1 MNKPLRYTIKKATIS
16 DKITF
21 HESDILDGSA
31 LDLKYVLFTYNLG
44 SDFYTTLEYDK
55 DTGICE
61 VPSGSWNKLNI
72 LELEDKRFVGPEYPF
87 SCDIE
92 LKPQQQEIADKLLQ
106 PPKLYGG
113 LIQAPCGFGKTYLG
127 TYIIGNY
134 KKPALIVCHTK
145 LLAYQWIDVLS
156 KHVSGT
162 DIGMIGDGKE
172 NIQPITVGIYKSLL
186 TRLDKIKDK
195 FEVMFVDESH
205 LCVADTFS
213 KVVNGINCKT
223 KIALTATPTRKDGL
237 HVALPD
243 YFSCN
248 HLVAKDTEKITP
260 HVEVQKTTVPFRVIQ
275 PKRDW
280 TKQLTKLSS
289 NEPYLNLIAEKA
301 INKIAYG
308 RCILILS
315 ERIDMLESLKLKI
328 PKSVLLVGKTSN
340 EQREQILSGAGTK
353 YDAILSTKIFDEG
366 ISCHRLDTLFLTCPN
381 NNPAKLEQRIGRIQR
396 EHPEKKYPLIV
407 DFWVQG
413 PIVLRQQ
420 MNRLEWYKK
429 QNFIIDK
436 EP

>member
-1 MNKPLRYTIKKATIS
+1 MSKQLKYTIKKASIS
-16 DKITF
+16 ENIVF
-21 HESDILDGSA
+21 HEKDIVGASA
-31 LDLKYVLFTYNLG
+31 KDLKYILFTYNLG
-44 SDFYTTLEYDK
+44 TDFYSTLDYDP
-55 DTGICE
+55 DTGICT
-61 VPSGSWNKLNI
+61 VPSGSWNKLDI
-72 LELEDKRFVGPEYPF
+72 LELEDNRFVGEEQDF
-87 SCDIE
+87 SCDIV

-106 PPKLYGG
+106 PTKLYGG
-113 LIQAPCGFGKTYLG
+113 LVQAPCGFGKTYLG
-127 TYIIGNY
+127 SYLIGNY
-134 KKPALIVCHTK
+134 RKPALIICHTK

-156 KHVSGT
+156 KHISGT
-162 DIGMIGDGKE
+162 DIGLIGDGVEK
-172 NIQPITVGIYKSLL
+172 IKPITVGIYKSLL

-195 FEVMFVDESH
+195 FEVIIVDESH

-213 KVVNGINCKT
+213 RVVNGINCKT

-248 HLVAKDTEKITP
+248 YLVAKDTDKIIP
-260 HVEVQKTTVPFRVIQ
+260 HVEVEKTSIPFRVIQ

-280 TKQLTKLSS
+280 TKQLTKLSR

-315 ERIDMLESLKLKI
+315 ERVEMLEALSSKI

-340 EQREQILSGAGTK
+340 DKREEILSGAGTK
-353 YDAILSTKIFDEG
+353 YNAILSTKIFDEG

-407 DFWVQG
+407 DFWLQG

-420 MNRLEWYKK
+420 MNRLEWYNK

-436 EP
+436 QS

>member
-1 MNKPLRYTIKKATIS
+1 MSKQLKYTIKKAIIS
-16 DKITF
+16 ENIVF
-21 HESDILDGSA
+21 HEKDIVGASA
-31 LDLKYVLFTYNLG
+31 KDLKYILFTYNLG
-44 SDFYTTLEYDK
+44 TDFYSTLDYDP
-55 DTGICE
+55 DTGICT
-61 VPSGSWNKLNI
+61 VPSGSWNKLDI
-72 LELEDKRFVGPEYPF
+72 LELEDNRFVGEEQDF
-87 SCDIE
+87 SCDIV
-92 LKPQQQEIADKLLQ
+92 LKPQQQEIADKLLH
-106 PPKLYGG
+106 PTKLYGG
-113 LIQAPCGFGKTYLG
+113 LVQAPCGFGKTYLG
-127 TYIIGNY
+127 SYLIGNY
-134 KKPALIVCHTK
+134 KKPALIICHTK

-156 KHVSGT
+156 KHISGT
-162 DIGMIGDGKE
+162 DIGLIGDGVEK
-172 NIQPITVGIYKSLL
+172 IKPITVGIYKSLL

-195 FEVMFVDESH
+195 FEVIIVDESH

-213 KVVNGINCKT
+213 RVVNGINCKT

-248 HLVAKDTEKITP
+248 YLVAKDTDKIIP
-260 HVEVQKTTVPFRVIQ
+260 HVEVEKTSIPFRVIQ

-280 TKQLTKLSS
+280 TKQLTKLSK

-315 ERIDMLESLKLKI
+315 ERVEMLEALSSKI

-340 EQREQILSGAGTK
+340 DKREEILSGAGTK
-353 YDAILSTKIFDEG
+353 YNAILSTKIFDEG

-407 DFWVQG
+407 DFWLQG

-420 MNRLEWYKK
+420 MNRLEWYNK

-436 EP
+436 QS

>member
-1 MNKPLRYTIKKATIS
+1 MSKQLKYTIKKASIS
-16 DKITF
+16 ENIVF
-21 HESDILDGSA
+21 HERDIVGASA
-31 LDLKYVLFTYNLG
+31 KDLKYILFTYNLG
-44 SDFYTTLEYDK
+44 TDFYSTLDHDP
-55 DTGICE
+55 DTGICT
-61 VPSGSWNKLNI
+61 VPSGSWNKLDI
-72 LELEDKRFVGPEYPF
+72 LELEDNRFVGEEQDF
-87 SCDIE
+87 SCDIV

-106 PPKLYGG
+106 PNKLYGG
-113 LIQAPCGFGKTYLG
+113 LVQAPCGFGKTYLG
-127 TYIIGNY
+127 SYLIGNY
-134 KKPALIVCHTK
+134 KKPALIICHTK

-156 KHVSGT
+156 KHISGT
-162 DIGMIGDGKE
+162 DIGLIGDGVEK
-172 NIQPITVGIYKSLL
+172 IKPITVGIYKSLL

-195 FEVMFVDESH
+195 FEVVIVDESH

-213 KVVNGINCKT
+213 RVVNGINCKT

-248 HLVAKDTEKITP
+248 YLVAKDTDKIIP
-260 HVEVQKTTVPFRVIQ
+260 HVEVEKTSIPFRVIQ

-280 TKQLTKLSS
+280 TKQLTKLSR

-315 ERIDMLESLKLKI
+315 ERVEMLEALSSKI

-340 EQREQILSGAGTK
+340 DKREEILSGAGTK
-353 YDAILSTKIFDEG
+353 YNAILSTKIFDEG

-407 DFWVQG
+407 DFWLQG

-420 MNRLEWYKK
+420 MNRLEWYNK

-436 EP
+436 QS

>member
-1 MNKPLRYTIKKATIS
+1 MSKQLRYTIKKASIS
-16 DKITF
+16 ENIVF
-21 HESDILDGSA
+21 HERDIVGASA
-31 LDLKYVLFTYNLG
+31 KDLKYILFTYNLG
-44 SDFYTTLEYDK
+44 TDFYSTLDYDP
-55 DTGICE
+55 DTGICT
-61 VPSGSWNKLNI
+61 VPSGSWNKLDI
-72 LELEDKRFVGPEYPF
+72 LELEDKRFVGEEQDF
-87 SCDIE
+87 SCDIV

-106 PPKLYGG
+106 PTKLYGG
-113 LIQAPCGFGKTYLG
+113 LVQAPCGFGKTYLG
-127 TYIIGNY
+127 SYLIGNY
-134 KKPALIVCHTK
+134 KKPALIICHTK

-156 KHVSGT
+156 KHISGT
-162 DIGMIGDGKE
+162 DIGLIGDGVEK
-172 NIQPITVGIYKSLL
+172 IKPITVGIYKSLL

-195 FEVMFVDESH
+195 FEVIIVDESH

-213 KVVNGINCKT
+213 RVVNGINCKT

-248 HLVAKDTEKITP
+248 YLVAKDTDKIIP
-260 HVEVQKTTVPFRVIQ
+260 HVEVEKTTIPFRVIQ

-280 TKQLTKLSS
+280 TKQLTKLSR

-315 ERIDMLESLKLKI
+315 ERVEMLEALSSKI

-340 EQREQILSGAGTK
+340 DKREEILSGAGTK
-353 YDAILSTKIFDEG
+353 YNAILSTKIFDEG

-407 DFWVQG
+407 DFWLQG

-420 MNRLEWYKK
+420 MNRLEWYNK

-436 EP
+436 QS